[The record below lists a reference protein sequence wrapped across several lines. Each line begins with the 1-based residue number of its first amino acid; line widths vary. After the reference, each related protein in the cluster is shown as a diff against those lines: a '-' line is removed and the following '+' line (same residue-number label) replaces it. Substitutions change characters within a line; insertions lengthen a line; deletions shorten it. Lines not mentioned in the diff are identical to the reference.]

1 MIRGIHHIA
10 INTPDL
16 DRLVAFYR
24 DVVGFE
30 VVESTAFE
38 WKDSPEIDTIVGIK
52 GSASKVVMLRA
63 ANAYIEMFE
72 YQYPKARHAD
82 RLNPSDYGYT
92 HICLDV
98 TDVPAEYE
106 RLSKNGMTFHAPPT
120 SVEGGR
126 IRTVYGRDPDGN
138 IIELQ
143 ELAPTHDMAVEKIR
157 GFQVAK

>member
-1 MIRGIHHIA
+1 MIRGIHHVA

-16 DRLVAFYR
+16 DRLLAFYR

-30 VVESTAFE
+30 VVESTRGE
-38 WKDSPEIDTIVGIK
+38 WADSPEIDTIVGLER
-52 GSASKVVMLRA
+52 SASKVVMLRA

-82 RLNPSDYGYT
+82 RLNPSDHGYT

-98 TDVPAEYE
+98 VDVQAEYE
-106 RLSKNGMTFHAPPT
+106 RLSNNGMTFHAPPT
-120 SVEGGR
+120 AVEGGR

-143 ELAPTHDMAVEKIR
+143 ELAPDHDMAVQKLA
-157 GFQVAK
+157 GFGGD

>member
-1 MIRGIHHIA
+1 MIRGIHHVA

-16 DRLVAFYR
+16 DRLLGFYR
-24 DVVGFE
+24 DVIGFE
-30 VVESTAFE
+30 VVESTRSE
-38 WKDSPEIDTIVGIK
+38 WADSPEIDAIVGIQ

-72 YQYPKARHAD
+72 YQRPKARCAD
-82 RLNPSDYGYT
+82 RLNPSDHGYT

-98 TDVPAEYE
+98 VDVQAEYE
-106 RLSKNGMTFHAPPT
+106 RLSRNGMTFHAPPA

-143 ELAPTHDMAVEKIR
+143 ELAADHDMAVQKLT
-157 GFQVAK
+157 GFGGD

>member
-1 MIRGIHHIA
+1 MIRGIHHVA
-10 INTPDL
+10 INTPEH
-16 DRLVAFYR
+16 DRLMAFYR

-30 VVESTAFE
+30 VVESTRFD

-72 YQYPKARHAD
+72 YQRPAARNAG
-82 RLNPSDYGYT
+82 RLAPSDHGYT

-98 TDVPAEYE
+98 VDVQGEDE
-106 RLSKNGMTFHAPPT
+106 RLSKAGMTFHAPPT
-120 SVEGGR
+120 AVEDGK

-138 IIELQ
+138 ILELQ
-143 ELAPTHDMAVEKIR
+143 ELAPSHDMAVQKIR
-157 GFQVAK
+157 GFQTTS

>member
-1 MIRGIHHIA
+1 MIRGIHHVA

-16 DRLVAFYR
+16 DRLLAFYR

-30 VVESTAFE
+30 VVEGTRFDWA
-38 WKDSPEIDTIVGIK
+38 DSPEIDTIVGIK

-82 RLNPSDYGYT
+82 RLNPSDHGYT

-98 TDVPAEYE
+98 VDVQAEYE

-120 SVEGGR
+120 AVEGGR

-143 ELAPTHDMAVEKIR
+143 ELAADHAMAVQKLG
-157 GFQVAK
+157 GFGT